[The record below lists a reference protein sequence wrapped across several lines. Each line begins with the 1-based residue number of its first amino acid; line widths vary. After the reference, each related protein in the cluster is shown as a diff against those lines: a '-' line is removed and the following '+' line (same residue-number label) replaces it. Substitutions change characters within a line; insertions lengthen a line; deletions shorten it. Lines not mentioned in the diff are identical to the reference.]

1 MRASKSISA
10 AVILTLSAGY
20 FPAHL
25 SVRAQQPSDT
35 LRIETQLVQT
45 DVLVLNKDGEFVNGL
60 NAANFELRVNGKP
73 RSISSFDHVVAGS
86 ANEEERMAA
95 ARGLSKNGSV
105 AADRGRTILFYL
117 DDYHLSSTS
126 VMRIREMLEN
136 FVTRQMGIDDQ
147 VAVVTATG
155 QLGFLEQFASEPA
168 VIRRGISKLVHRNF
182 NSGDA
187 ERMTMTESDAAAIS
201 ADDRRVLDY
210 FADQLL
216 KDMGRQPRGRST
228 PLLKARS
235 DVETMVKARAR
246 SILEQSTAL
255 SVAALT
261 GLEKWIKLTATMP
274 WRKTLFFISEGFM
287 LHDRSNPGLDLRRI
301 ANTAAQSATVIYSI
315 DAQGLISGTSEAS
328 RKVAFDYG
336 RNAGTSVNAISLSQQ
351 PLQSLAADSGGRAV
365 FNSNAPSTELDRA
378 LKETTNYYLISWRPE
393 ASDLTRDASFQVSVI
408 GRPELSVRL
417 RRGVAGLS
425 SSPDPAPA
433 KKNSSKKSNNE
444 KDKEKERPLNAA
456 LRSLTPRADLPMALS
471 VGFANAGPKT
481 QLITATVELPLDAL
495 VDSAAATESIEL
507 DLLGASINESGRPVA
522 DFDQGL
528 TIKPNEMKTS
538 GSNRVLYSHQFN
550 LPPGLFQIRVAVQDK
565 RTDRIAS
572 AMQWIEVPDLSS
584 GAFVLSSLFVGDID
598 NTARES
604 GKLSVNASHRFHA
617 GSSLGYFLS
626 AYNAP
631 RSAAGSDLV
640 LQLQVIRDQQPVI
653 TKPVEKIDTTQATD
667 PASIPYGEELSLA
680 GLPAGNY
687 LLTITIIDRASKSS
701 ARQQAKFVIY

>member
-1 MRASKSISA
+1 
-10 AVILTLSAGY
+10 
-20 FPAHL
+20 
-25 SVRAQQPSDT
+25 
-35 LRIETQLVQT
+35 
-45 DVLVLNKDGEFVNGL
+45 
-60 NAANFELRVNGKP
+60 
-73 RSISSFDHVVAGS
+73 
-86 ANEEERMAA
+86 
-95 ARGLSKNGSV
+95 
-105 AADRGRTILFYL
+105 
-117 DDYHLSSTS
+117 
-126 VMRIREMLEN
+126 
-136 FVTRQMGIDDQ
+136 
-147 VAVVTATG
+147 
-155 QLGFLEQFASEPA
+155 
-168 VIRRGISKLVHRNF
+168 
-182 NSGDA
+182 
-187 ERMTMTESDAAAIS
+187 
-201 ADDRRVLDY
+201 
-210 FADQLL
+210 
-216 KDMGRQPRGRST
+216 
-228 PLLKARS
+228 
-235 DVETMVKARAR
+235 
-246 SILEQSTAL
+246 
-255 SVAALT
+255 
-261 GLEKWIKLTATMP
+261 
-274 WRKTLFFISEGFM
+274 M